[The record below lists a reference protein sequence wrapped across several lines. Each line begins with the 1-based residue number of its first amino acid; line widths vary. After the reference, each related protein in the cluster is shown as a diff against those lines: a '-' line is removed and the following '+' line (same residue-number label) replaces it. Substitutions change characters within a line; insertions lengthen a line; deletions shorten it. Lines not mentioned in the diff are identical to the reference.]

1 MAHCVSRPVL
11 ASGGRSWRTI
21 VLSALLLLASRAV
34 PGQTTI
40 EPRSERG
47 ADSSKLS
54 VGCQVT
60 RVVALGLGGFLG
72 YNVGD
77 IAGFPFRLSGYAEP
91 ATSALRATGVLAG
104 IAYAA
109 TARVSRPL
117 PGCPRSMSTV
127 VPTNRLSACLPA
139 RLFATAMGGSAGTLV
154 AGWVS
159 VPFLFSRHG
168 AATIRTLFVAL
179 PVSGAI
185 IGAVRSQRSTDCTSS
200 PQR

>member
-1 MAHCVSRPVL
+1 MAHCVSRLVL

-60 RVVALGLGGFLG
+60 RVVGGYAG

-77 IAGFPFRLSGYAEP
+77 IAGNPDRRPGYAEP

-159 VPFLFSRHG
+159 VPFLFSSHG